1 MGELQHEPFQFE
13 FNGFLKVAF
22 QGSRITSDAG
32 LLLVR
37 ELDERLGLATL
48 IAEHLSDSRQG
59 LNTQFGLADLLRQSV
74 YSRLAGYE
82 DLNDAVRVS
91 ADPTF
96 RLIGSPTRWDRGA
109 ALTSTLHWFETDLLT
124 GGENLLGLMAVN
136 RELLARAEM
145 PTRAG
150 RIVIAMD
157 SSESPV
163 HGAQEGSA
171 YNGHFTSVCYHPLFL
186 FNEHGDCLAATLR
199 PGNVP
204 SADDWDDLLVPE
216 LERQQAEGT
225 RVAFRADAA
234 FAKPEIYDTLEQRD
248 VDYAIRMPAN
258 KSLEVEIEDIL
269 FRPPGRPSR
278 KPLVR
283 YKSFRY
289 QAKSWTRPRR
299 IVAKVEHHRGELF
312 PRVGFIVTNMVL
324 PSRSVVRFYNK
335 RGTAEQWIKEGKAGH
350 PLDAV
355 VVPSFPSERSA
366 PATECPGLQPGQPLA
381 QTRPAAAGQALV
393 AHESPAAAGENRRP
407 AGEACQVLLAPA
419 GGRASDP
426 AAVRRHVAED
436 LGAAGAGRLTRSRV
450 QRSLAKKGHK
460 CGAVSEKCP
469 ESSGSSRFPVERG
482 PRLTGVGSRITC
494 AEEIWRAER
503 RVGV

>member
-37 ELDERLGLATL
+37 ELDERLGLETL
-48 IAEHLSDSRQG
+48 ISEHLSDSRQG
-59 LNTQFGLADLLRQSV
+59 LNTQFSLADLLRQSV

-96 RLIGSPTRWDRGA
+96 RLIGSPKLWDRGA

-124 GGENLLGLMAVN
+124 QEENLIGLMAVN
-136 RELLARAEM
+136 REVLAQAEM
-145 PTRAG
+145 PTRAH
-150 RIVIAMD
+150 RIVLDMD

-171 YNGHFTSVCYHPLFL
+171 YNGHFESVCYHPLFL
-186 FNEHGDCLAATLR
+186 FTEHGDCVAATLR
-199 PGNVP
+199 PGNVH
-204 SADDWDDLLVPE
+204 SAEDWDDLLVPE
-216 LERQQAEGT
+216 IERQQAEGT

-234 FAKPEIYDTLEQRD
+234 FAKPEIYDALEKRD
-248 VDYAIRMPAN
+248 VAYAIRMPAN
-258 KSLEVEIEDIL
+258 KSLELAIEDIL
-269 FRPPGRPSR
+269 FRPPGRPSC

-289 QAKSWTRPRR
+289 QAKSWTTPRR

-312 PRVGFIVTNMVL
+312 PRVGFIVTNMAL

-335 RGTAEQWIKEGKAGH
+335 RGTAEQWIKEGKQATHWTRLSCHRFRANEVRLQLSVLAYNLGNLWRRLVLPPRIKRWSLTSLQQRLVKTGGRLVKHARYYWLLLAEGH
-350 PLDAV
+350 L
-355 VVPSFPSERSA
+355 
-366 PATECPGLQPGQPLA
+366 
-381 QTRPAAAGQALV
+381 
-393 AHESPAAAGENRRP
+393 NRRLFGDMLRRIWALPVP
-407 AGEACQVLLAPA
+407 AG
-419 GGRASDP
+419 
-426 AAVRRHVAED
+426 
-436 LGAAGAGRLTRSRV
+436 
-450 QRSLAKKGHK
+450 
-460 CGAVSEKCP
+460 
-469 ESSGSSRFPVERG
+469 
-482 PRLTGVGSRITC
+482 
-494 AEEIWRAER
+494 
-503 RVGV
+503 